1 MLRPMRIEY
10 PDAWY
15 HVMNRGRRGEKTFSD
30 GKDNVAFLVVLKEAA
45 GMFSLRVAAYCLM
58 PNHYHLLVQTPGG
71 NLLCVMRHI
80 NGVLIV
86 TPRLF
91 FYHLV

>member
-10 PDAWY
+10 PDVWY
-15 HVMNRGRRGEKTFSD
+15 HVINRGRQGEKTFSD